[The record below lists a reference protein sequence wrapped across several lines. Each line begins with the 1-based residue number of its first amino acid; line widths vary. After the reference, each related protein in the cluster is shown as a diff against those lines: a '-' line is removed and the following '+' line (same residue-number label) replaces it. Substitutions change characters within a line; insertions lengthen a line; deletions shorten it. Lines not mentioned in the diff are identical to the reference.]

1 MHANNS
7 PSARP
12 THPLLEPDREQ
23 LRIFVWT
30 IFRHAGDRGFVSLRG
45 FYEGNTTET
54 FRISPTGL
62 SGGLDFLV
70 DAAEDDARRA
80 AQSPRA
86 TVFCPVFN
94 NKDRAR
100 DKDVQLGLVLSA
112 ECDQH
117 PNEARAK
124 LEAILGPATIVVKSG
139 GRWINGS
146 GVAEDKLHLHWV
158 LVVPASEVK
167 SLQKLKQARQLA
179 TRLVGGDGSGAPIN
193 HPYRWPG
200 SWHRK
205 GEPRMC
211 VIENVTDNEIDLD
224 TALQKL
230 QAAVPDADLPSAASA
245 AGDANDNRADGGL
258 HYVQDADG
266 EGYYD
271 SSLLPAAAR
280 LVQAAVKAIRNDFT
294 FDQPSREFWS
304 SSATPSNSLFAAARP
319 GGSFLKNGPCDHR
332 NTMLPTTP
340 ARPGPASIPMA
351 GSVITTW
358 TIWRRRL
365 IPVGMV
371 DCSPVRKP
379 EPIMIM
385 VLNPKQKAK
394 ANRAPNKKP
403 TLGYHYY
410 KATPNSSVTLCR
422 RII

>member
-86 TVFCPVFN
+86 TVFCPPLAVFS

-146 GVAEDKLHLHWV
+146 GVHPQRFHIRPTITRDLG
-158 LVVPASEVK
+158 
-167 SLQKLKQARQLA
+167 QAR
-179 TRLVGGDGSGAPIN
+179 
-193 HPYRWPG
+193 
-200 SWHRK
+200 
-205 GEPRMC
+205 PRHQ
-211 VIENVTDNEIDLD
+211 IRTSR
-224 TALQKL
+224 QRSR
-230 QAAVPDADLPSAASA
+230 ADL
-245 AGDANDNRADGGL
+245 
-258 HYVQDADG
+258 
-266 EGYYD
+266 
-271 SSLLPAAAR
+271 
-280 LVQAAVKAIRNDFT
+280 F
-294 FDQPSREFWS
+294 
-304 SSATPSNSLFAAARP
+304 
-319 GGSFLKNGPCDHR
+319 
-332 NTMLPTTP
+332 
-340 ARPGPASIPMA
+340 
-351 GSVITTW
+351 
-358 TIWRRRL
+358 
-365 IPVGMV
+365 
-371 DCSPVRKP
+371 
-379 EPIMIM
+379 
-385 VLNPKQKAK
+385 
-394 ANRAPNKKP
+394 
-403 TLGYHYY
+403 
-410 KATPNSSVTLCR
+410 
-422 RII
+422 